1 MTAAATRDDPG
12 GAATTMIAVPHP
24 PHRVARILSS
34 DGLATAFSSVTHA
47 LSPRSWVG
55 LDGLSNASTGVP
67 GLSAPT
73 AMARLRPLQR
83 IGPYRL
89 ISRLGRGAQGEVWK
103 AVGDAGRDAV
113 ALKVL
118 NQGLS
123 INPRRLAQFRR
134 DAERGARLAG
144 PSLLRVADAGE
155 ADGCFYMAMP
165 YVEAATLHD
174 VIHERRMR
182 RDGHDPEVVHP
193 LVELDGPAY
202 YAEMARVMAGVAR
215 ALDQVHAHRVAHR
228 DVKPGNILLERRE
241 PFGAFLCDL
250 GLGRDLD
257 HATPEQMRDGAGTPM
272 YMAPE
277 RLLKAPA
284 DEILADVYSMG
295 ATMFEALTL
304 GRRFEPIRNVPLPA
318 LAPMLARAR
327 PRPPRAVDPA
337 LPIPLEAVLLRALA
351 HDPGARYASAGHLAD
366 ALDLAIPLIRRD
378 PGVSEVPRPHVLD
391 ARRPRAPRRDV
402 R

>member
-1 MTAAATRDDPG
+1 
-12 GAATTMIAVPHP
+12 MIAVNHP
-24 PHRVARILSS
+24 PQRGARPAAS
-34 DGLATAFSSVTHA
+34 DGLGTAFSTA
-47 LSPRSWVG
+47 TFPLDTRSWAG
-55 LDGLSNASTGVP
+55 SPGMSDALTSLTGP
-67 GLSAPT
+67 SARPRE
-73 AMARLRPLQR
+73 ARLRPLQR

-103 AVGDAGRDAV
+103 AVGGAGRGFL

-118 NQGLS
+118 NPGLS

-134 DAERGARLAG
+134 EAERGARLAG

-165 YVEAATLHD
+165 YVEAATLFD

-182 RDGHDPEVVHP
+182 RDGHEPEPVHP
-193 LVELDGPAY
+193 LVELDDPAY
-202 YAEMARVMAGVAR
+202 YLEMARVMAGVAR
-215 ALDQVHAHRVAHR
+215 ALHRVHAHRVAHR
-228 DVKPGNILLERRE
+228 DVKPGNILLERRA

-257 HATPEQMRDGAGTPM
+257 HATADQMRDGAGTPM

-284 DEILADVYSMG
+284 DEVLADVYSMG
-295 ATMFEALTL
+295 ATTFEALTL
-304 GRRFEPIRNVPLPA
+304 GRRLDPVRNVPFPA
-318 LAPMLARAR
+318 LAPLLANAR
-327 PRPPRAVDPA
+327 PRAPRAVDPN
-337 LPIPLEAVLLRALA
+337 LPAGLEAVLLRALA
-351 HDPGARYASAGHLAD
+351 HSPRDRYQSAGELAV
-366 ALDLAIPLIRRD
+366 ALEAAIPQARRELGLSD
-378 PGVSEVPRPHVLD
+378 LPRPHFLD
-391 ARRPRAPRRDV
+391 PRRPRAGRREV